1 MGKEKKKIVYTPMIE
16 QYLEIKRENPGILI
30 MYRLG
35 DFYEFFFEDAEV
47 VSKELQLVL
56 TKRAAGNNRK
66 IPMCGIPHHAYGPYL
81 AKLIDAGHKV
91 GIVEQMEDPSS
102 AKGIVKREIIQIVTP
117 GSIVDFEDTENNFIT
132 AVDAYADA
140 FTVSYADVS
149 TGDIFVTTL
158 PREETSLVSYL
169 NGLNTREI
177 VVSPQF
183 SDKLLGVIKTNI
195 NLVISFEENTKIDE
209 EYDDLFSDVKDERE
223 YLIAARLV
231 SYLTRTKKR
240 QLSYFK
246 AITVTKPQF
255 FLQIDAFSR
264 LNLELTRT
272 IRNETKYGSLFWLL
286 DETTTAMGRRKL
298 KDFIIRP
305 SRDYDEI
312 IRRQNIVNTFI
323 VNFVT
328 RAEIKEHFVSIYDL
342 ERIVA
347 RISFGSANPRDL
359 LRLKTSL
366 QALEK
371 ARNLLGKIREPE
383 ISELYDKLASNIPLI
398 TLLEKAISEDAP
410 LQITGGEI
418 FKYGY
423 YEALDELIDLAHGGK
438 KWISAFEEKERV
450 RTGIKNLKI
459 GYNRVFGYYIEV
471 SNSNLDQVKDEF
483 GYIRKQTTKNGERFI
498 NEALK
503 EQETLI
509 LSAEERR
516 QQLERELF
524 GALLNELKKS
534 TRLLQQSADVVSE
547 IDVFISLAE
556 VAVANNYVRP
566 KFNDERVI
574 DIKEARHPVLS
585 KLLKDHAF
593 VANDIELDEATD
605 IVIITGPNMGGKS
618 TLMRQLALIVIMAQ
632 LGSFV
637 PAKSA
642 NLMLFD
648 QIFTRIGASDDLIS
662 GQSTFMVEMIE
673 ANYALRK
680 ATPHSLL
687 LFDEIGRGTS
697 TYDGMALAYA
707 MLEYIAKKLKV
718 KTLFSTHYHEIT
730 AIDEHYP
737 NIKNIHVEVKEVE
750 NNVTFLYKIKPGP
763 MNKSYGI
770 NVARL
775 AGLPL
780 EILSNAQKHLQTF
793 VANNSGGTPTK
804 TEYVPLK
811 PLWYQQLENLNI
823 DEMTPLD
830 ALILLKKI
838 EDEGF
843 K

>member
-1 MGKEKKKIVYTPMIE
+1 MDKEKKIVYTPMIE
-16 QYLEIKRENPGILI
+16 QYLQIKRDNPDVLI

-35 DFYEFFFEDAEV
+35 DFYEFFFEDAEI

-56 TKRAAGNNRK
+56 TKKSAGNNRK
-66 IPMCGIPHHAYGPYL
+66 IPMCGIPHHAYAPYL

-91 GIVEQMEDPSS
+91 GIVEQVEDPSS

-117 GSIVDFEDTENNFIT
+117 GSIVDFEDSEHNFII
-132 AVDAYADA
+132 AVDAHLEG
-140 FTVSYADVS
+140 FKVSYADVS
-149 TGDIFVTTL
+149 TGDIFVSSL
-158 PREETSLVSYL
+158 PREDATLVNYIS
-169 NGLNTREI
+169 GLNAREI
-177 VVSPQF
+177 VVSPTF
-183 SDKLLGVIKTNI
+183 SNKLLGVIKTNLNI
-195 NLVISFEENTKIDE
+195 VISFEDNVNIPRDYDE
-209 EYDDLFSDVKDERE
+209 LFLDVSDAGEKEVAK
-223 YLIAARLV
+223 RLV
-231 SYLTRTKKR
+231 SYLTKTKKR

-246 AITVTKPQF
+246 AIKVSKTAQ

-272 IRNETKYGSLFWLL
+272 VRNETKYGSLFWLL

-323 VNFVT
+323 VNYIT
-328 RAEIKEHFVSIYDL
+328 REEIKEHFRSIYDL

-347 RISFGSANPRDL
+347 RIAFGTANPRDL

-366 QALEK
+366 ISLEK
-371 ARNLLGKIREPE
+371 AWKLLGKIREPE
-383 ISELYDKLASNIPLI
+383 ISALYDDLASNESLI
-398 TLLEKAISEDAP
+398 RLIDKAISEDAP
-410 LQITGGEI
+410 LQISGGDI

-423 YEALDELIDLAHGGK
+423 YAPLDELIDLSHGGK
-438 KWISAFEEKERV
+438 KWISAFEEQEKD
-450 RTGIKNLKI
+450 RTGIRNLKV
-459 GYNRVFGYYIEV
+459 GYNRVFGYFIEV
-471 SNSNLDQVKDEF
+471 SNSNLNLVRDEF
-483 GYIRKQTTKNGERFI
+483 GYIRKQTTKNGERYI

-503 EQETLI
+503 EKETLI
-509 LSAEERR
+509 LSAEEKR
-516 QQLERELF
+516 QQLEKELF
-524 GALLNELKKS
+524 NSLLIELQKS
-534 TRLLQQSADVVSE
+534 TRILQKSADAVSE
-547 IDVFISLAE
+547 IDVYLALAE
-556 VAVANNYVRP
+556 VAVNNSFVRP
-566 KFNDERVI
+566 TFNKNRVI
-574 DIKEARHPVLS
+574 KILNARHPVLS

-593 VANDIELDEATD
+593 VANDIVLDEKTD
-605 IVIITGPNMGGKS
+605 VLIITGPNMGGKS

-632 LGSFV
+632 IGSFV
-637 PAKSA
+637 PAESA
-642 NLMLFD
+642 SLMLFD

-680 ATPHSLL
+680 ATTNSLL

-707 MLEYIAKKLKV
+707 MLEYIAKVLKV

-730 AIDEHYP
+730 MIEDNYG
-737 NIKNIHVEVKEVE
+737 NIKNIHVEVKEIE
-750 NNVTFLYKIKPGP
+750 SNVTFLYKIKEGP

-780 EILSNAQKHLQTF
+780 EILNNAQNHLHSFSNEPKNVTIT
-793 VANNSGGTPTK
+793 NE
-804 TEYVPLK
+804 EYVPLK
-811 PLWYQQLENLNI
+811 PLWYQQLENI
-823 DEMTPLD
+823 KIEEMTPLE
-830 ALILLKKI
+830 ALIFLKKI
-838 EDEGF
+838 KDEGF

>member
-1 MGKEKKKIVYTPMIE
+1 MDKEKKVVYTPMIE
-16 QYLEIKRENPGILI
+16 QYLQIKRENPEVLI

-35 DFYEFFFEDAEV
+35 DFYEFFFEDAEIV
-47 VSKELQLVL
+47 AKELQLVL
-56 TKRAAGNNRK
+56 TKKSAGNNRK
-66 IPMCGIPHHAYGPYL
+66 IPMCGIPHHAYSPYL

-91 GIVEQMEDPSS
+91 GIVEQIEDPST

-117 GSIVDFEDTENNFIT
+117 GSIVDFEDSEHNFIV
-132 AVDAYADA
+132 AVDAYIDK
-140 FTVSYADVS
+140 FTVCYGDVS
-149 TGDIFVTTL
+149 TGDIYVTSL
-158 PREETSLVSYL
+158 PREEATLINYL
-169 NGLNTREI
+169 GGLSAKEI
-177 VVSPQF
+177 VVDSVF
-183 SDKLLGVIKTNI
+183 SNKLLGAIKTNLNI
-195 NLVISFEENTKIDE
+195 VISFENQLLDVQQYE
-209 EYDDLFSDVKDERE
+209 DLFTEVQDEGERQ
-223 YLIAARLV
+223 IAARLL
-231 SYLTRTKKR
+231 SYLTKAKKR

-246 AITVTKPQF
+246 PIKVSKTHS

-272 IRNETKYGSLFWLL
+272 VRNETKYGSLFWLL

-298 KDFIIRP
+298 KDFITRP

-312 IRRQNIVNTFI
+312 IRRQNIVNAFI
-323 VNFVT
+323 VNYLT
-328 RAEIKEHFVSIYDL
+328 RAEIKEHFTGIYDL

-347 RISFGSANPRDL
+347 RIAFGSANPRDL

-366 QALEK
+366 IALEK
-371 ARNLLGKIREPE
+371 ARRLLGKIREPE
-383 ISELYDKLASNIPLI
+383 MSALYDQLANNDHLVTLI
-398 TLLEKAISEDAP
+398 ESAISDNAP
-410 LQITGGEI
+410 LQISGGEI

-423 YEALDELIDLAHGGK
+423 YERLDELIDLSHGGK
-438 KWISAFEEKERV
+438 KWISSFEEKEKT
-450 RTGIKNLKI
+450 RTGIKNLKV
-459 GYNRVFGYYIEV
+459 GYNRVFGYFIEI
-471 SNSNLDQVKDEF
+471 SNGNLNQVKDEF
-483 GYIRKQTTKNGERFI
+483 GYIRKQTTKNGERYI

-509 LSAEERR
+509 LSAEEKR
-516 QQLERELF
+516 QQLEKELF
-524 GALLNELKKS
+524 NDLLKKLQLS
-534 TRLLQQSADVVSE
+534 TRALQKCADAVSE
-547 IDVFISLAE
+547 IDVFLALAE
-556 VAVANNYVRP
+556 VAVNNSFVRP
-566 KFNDERVI
+566 TFNHERVL
-574 DIKEARHPVLS
+574 DIQNARHPVLS

-593 VANDIELDEATD
+593 VANDIKLGKETD
-605 IVIITGPNMGGKS
+605 VLIITGPNMGGKS
-618 TLMRQLALIVIMAQ
+618 TLMRQLALIVVMAQ

-637 PAKSA
+637 PASHA

-680 ATPHSLL
+680 ATENSLL

-707 MLEYIAKKLKV
+707 MLEYIAQKLKV

-730 AIDEHYP
+730 TITDHLT
-737 NIKNIHVEVKEVE
+737 NIKNIHVEVKEVGS
-750 NNVTFLYKIKPGP
+750 NVTFLYKIKEGP

-780 EILSNAQKHLQTF
+780 EILNNAQNHLHTF
-793 VANNSGGTPTK
+793 SNNPVSEAEAPS
-804 TEYVPLK
+804 EYIPLK
-811 PLWYQQLENLNI
+811 PLWYQQLEQLKI

-838 EDEGF
+838 KEEGF